1 MTRPTLAS
9 PRPGGRPR
17 DDSRDGAIR
26 QATLELLAE
35 HGYDGV
41 TMDRV
46 ATRAKAGKATIYRRW
61 PSKVALV
68 MDSITQFTEQTLQVP
83 DSGSLRAEMIA
94 FLTVFHELVGSE
106 QGRIMAEMVSE
117 MPRNPEL
124 RAAVRERMWSQRKS
138 MSEVIITRGIARG
151 EITPTADPNI
161 LMEVG
166 TALILQRLL
175 ITGDPVDPAFIA
187 HVVDDVI
194 IAYAR
199 RGDRAPADREARQA

>member
-17 DDSRDGAIR
+17 DESRDGAIR

-68 MDSITQFTEQTLQVP
+68 MDSITQFTEQTLQIP
-83 DSGSLRAEMIA
+83 DSGSLRTEMIL
-94 FLTVFHELVGSE
+94 FLTAFHELVGSE

-124 RAAVRERMWSQRKS
+124 RAAVRERMWSQRKM

-151 EITPTADPNI
+151 EITPEADPAI
-161 LMEVG
+161 LMEIG

-175 ITGDPVDPAFIA
+175 ITGDPVDSAFIE

-194 IAYAR
+194 IAYAS
-199 RGDRAPADREARQA
+199 RG

>member
-1 MTRPTLAS
+1 MARPTLAS

-17 DDSRDGAIR
+17 DESRDHTIR
-26 QATLELLAE
+26 QAALELLAE

-61 PSKVALV
+61 PSKIALV
-68 MDSITQFTEQTLQVP
+68 MDALTQFTEQTMQVP
-83 DSGSLRAEMIA
+83 DAGSLRNEMVT
-94 FLTVFHELVGSE
+94 FLLSFVELAGSE

-124 RAAVRERMWSQRKS
+124 RSAVRERMWSQRRS
-138 MSEVIITRGIARG
+138 SSESIVNRGIARG
-151 EITPTADPNI
+151 EISPEADPALLI
-161 LMEVG
+161 ELG

-175 ITGDPVDPAFIA
+175 ITGDPVDRPFIE
-187 HVVDDVI
+187 HIVDDLI
-194 IAYAR
+194 MPYA
-199 RGDRAPADREARQA
+199 ARN

>member
-1 MTRPTLAS
+1 MARPTLAS

-17 DDSRDGAIR
+17 DESRDHTIR
-26 QATLELLAE
+26 QAALELLAE

-61 PSKVALV
+61 PSKIALV
-68 MDSITQFTEQTLQVP
+68 MDALTQFTEQTMQVP
-83 DSGSLRAEMIA
+83 DAGSLRNEMVT
-94 FLTVFHELVGSE
+94 FLLSFVELAGSE

-124 RAAVRERMWSQRKS
+124 RSAVRERMWSQRRS
-138 MSEVIITRGIARG
+138 SSESIVNRGIARG
-151 EITPTADPNI
+151 EVSPEADPTI
-161 LMEVG
+161 LIELG

-175 ITGDPVDPAFIA
+175 ITGDPVDRPFVEHI
-187 HVVDDVI
+187 VDDLI
-194 IAYAR
+194 MPYA
-199 RGDRAPADREARQA
+199 ARN

>member
-1 MTRPTLAS
+1 MARPTLAS

-17 DDSRDGAIR
+17 DESRDHTIR
-26 QATLELLAE
+26 QAALELLAE

-61 PSKVALV
+61 PSKIALV
-68 MDSITQFTEQTLQVP
+68 MDALTQFTEQTMQVP
-83 DSGSLRAEMIA
+83 DAGSLRNEMVT
-94 FLTVFHELVGSE
+94 FLLSFVELAGSE

-124 RAAVRERMWSQRKS
+124 RSAVRERMWSQRRS
-138 MSEVIITRGIARG
+138 SSESIVNRGIARG
-151 EITPTADPNI
+151 EVSPEADPAI
-161 LMEVG
+161 LIELG

-175 ITGDPVDPAFIA
+175 ITGDPVDRSFVEHI
-187 HVVDDVI
+187 VDDLI
-194 IAYAR
+194 IPYA
-199 RGDRAPADREARQA
+199 ARN

>member
-17 DDSRDGAIR
+17 DESRDHTIR
-26 QATLELLAE
+26 EAALELLAE

-61 PSKVALV
+61 PSKIALV
-68 MDSITQFTEQTLQVP
+68 MDALTQFTERTLQVP
-83 DSGSLRAEMIA
+83 EADSMRSEMVA
-94 FLTVFHELVGSE
+94 FLTGFAELVGSAE
-106 QGRIMAEMVSE
+106 GRIMAEMVSE

-124 RAAVRERMWSQRKS
+124 RAAVRERMWSQRQS
-138 MSEVIITRGIARG
+138 SSESIVNRGIARG
-151 EITPTADPNI
+151 EVAANADPTLLVEI
-161 LMEVG
+161 G

-175 ITGDPVDPAFIA
+175 ITGDKVDSPFIE

-194 IAYAR
+194 LPYAR
-199 RGDRAPADREARQA
+199 GI